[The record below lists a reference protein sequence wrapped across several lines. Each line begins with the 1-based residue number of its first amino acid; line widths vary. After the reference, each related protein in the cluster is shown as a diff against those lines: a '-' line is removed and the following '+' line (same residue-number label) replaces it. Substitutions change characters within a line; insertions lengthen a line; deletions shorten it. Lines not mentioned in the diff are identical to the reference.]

1 MGSKRQ
7 IYERENA
14 IIDEYMAKYPTLGA
28 KDLTTVI
35 HADDK
40 LLHISAAA
48 LQSNISRKRIA
59 IKSAIMP
66 KPEPP
71 TPTRPE
77 DGEQI
82 AITGTITREEY
93 DKLALKTRKY
103 DHFIRV
109 LFAGAKNNI
118 RVPEA
123 LYFDNRL
130 ICEQLRGLEPELYLK
145 TFEII
150 NREAGK

>member
-1 MGSKRQ
+1 MSRIPTDEQK
-7 IYERENA
+7 IVA
-14 IIDEYMAKYPTLGA
+14 EYMAKYPKLRGSA
-28 KDLTTVI
+28 LAQVIHGNGDLTDVSETALRQRI
-35 HADDK
+35 NKIQGERIQNALADTE
-40 LLHISAAA
+40 A
-48 LQSNISRKRIA
+48 
-59 IKSAIMP
+59 
-66 KPEPP
+66 
-71 TPTRPE
+71 

-93 DKLALKTRKY
+93 DKLVIKGRKY
-103 DHFIRV
+103 DHLIRV

>member
-1 MGSKRQ
+1 MASKLP
-7 IYERENA
+7 ETEVKVL
-14 IIDEYMAKYPTLGA
+14 DEYLAKYPTLAGTALARVAHGDGA
-28 KDLTTVI
+28 FSGVSEKGLAQRFQYRI
-35 HADDK
+35 N
-40 LLHISAAA
+40 
-48 LQSNISRKRIA
+48 QRKA
-59 IKSAIMP
+59 PA
-66 KPEPP
+66 P
-71 TPTRPE
+71 TPTE
-77 DGEQI
+77 ADGEQI

-93 DKLALKTRKY
+93 DKLALKARKY